1 MFHVTTLPPK
11 GGVYPSLYPSPWPQ
25 NRRVWDRRARLF
37 LQNRPSCTVVVPV
50 ACVPR
55 HPMRMLINFG
65 EFLNDFG
72 SLFGRFFDLQT
83 MLKLCLLTFYI
94 AYTQSLISNTPY
106 KVLKVFHLR
115 ASLEIQENSPLPH
128 TGNR

>member
-1 MFHVTTLPPK
+1 
-11 GGVYPSLYPSPWPQ
+11 
-25 NRRVWDRRARLF
+25 
-37 LQNRPSCTVVVPV
+37 
-50 ACVPR
+50 
-55 HPMRMLINFG
+55 MRMLINFG

-72 SLFGRFFDLQT
+72 SLFDRFFDLQT

-115 ASLEIQENSPLPH
+115 GSIEIQEKSHP
-128 TGNR
+128 NRIRNRFAFDVVAGMIF

>member
-1 MFHVTTLPPK
+1 M
-11 GGVYPSLYPSPWPQ
+11 
-25 NRRVWDRRARLF
+25 RRARRFGPSRLF
-37 LQNRPSCTVVVPV
+37 CNVVVSV
-50 ACVPR
+50 ACVR
-55 HPMRMLINFG
+55 FLSMRMLVNFG
-65 EFLNDFG
+65 EFLNAFG
-72 SLFGRFFDLQT
+72 SIFGPFFDLQT
-83 MLKLCLLTFYI
+83 MLKQCLLTLYI